1 MNKRLNFWIIL
12 CGALVT
18 SSLTLSLGF
27 WQLRRAALKE
37 DLQSQMTQRQAQA
50 ALHNMDLKTA
60 DSLVQWHH
68 RPVELTGQWVQGS
81 TIYLDNRQ
89 MGGRVGFYVVS
100 PLKLEGDG
108 RLMLIQRGWMPR
120 DFMDRT
126 HVPDVPTPNG
136 VVTVSGRLAAAPS
149 KVYELGKAEP
159 GRIRQN
165 LDVDALAQEWSVNLI
180 HASVVQTHQADG
192 APDDGLLRQW
202 PQVASDVSKHH
213 GYAFQ
218 WFGLSALIM
227 CLYVWFQIIS
237 PRRKG
242 AESNA

>member
-1 MNKRLNFWIIL
+1 MSKRLNFWITL
-12 CGALVT
+12 CGALVMI
-18 SSLTLSLGF
+18 SLTLSLGF

-37 DLQSQMTQRQAQA
+37 DLRMQIAQKQTQA
-50 ALHNMDLKTA
+50 ALGNIELQNIDA
-60 DSLVQWHH
+60 LVQWLH
-68 RPVELTGQWVQGS
+68 RPVKLTGQWVQES

-89 MGGRVGFYVVS
+89 MGGRTGFYVVS

-108 RLMLIQRGWMPR
+108 RLILIQRGWLPR
-120 DFMDRT
+120 DFMDRSR
-126 HVPDVPTPNG
+126 VPDVLTPAG
-136 VVTVSGRLAAAPS
+136 VVTVVGRLATVPS

-165 LDVDALAQEWSVNLI
+165 LDVDALAQEWSVDLM
-180 HASVVQTHQADG
+180 HASVVQTHQVHG

-237 PRRKG
+237 PFRKR
-242 AESNA
+242 AEPIV

>member
-1 MNKRLNFWIIL
+1 MGKRLSFWLIL
-12 CGALVT
+12 VVALIT
-18 SSLTLSLGF
+18 TSLTLSLGF
-27 WQLRRAALKE
+27 WQLRRAMQKE
-37 DLQSQMTQRQAQA
+37 NLQLQMIQRQAQPA
-50 ALHNMDLKTA
+50 IGNADLKTA

-68 RPVELTGQWVQGS
+68 RPVKLTGQWLPEA

-89 MGGRVGFYVVS
+89 MMGRPGFYVVS
-100 PLKLEGDG
+100 PFKLESDG
-108 RLMLIQRGWMPR
+108 GIILIQRGWVPR

-126 HVPDVPTPNG
+126 RVPEVPTPTG
-136 VVTVSGRLAAAPS
+136 VVTVLGRLAAPPS

-165 LDVDALAQEWSVNLI
+165 LDMDALAKEWSADLMP
-180 HASVVQTHQADG
+180 ASVVQTHQING

-202 PQVASDVSKHH
+202 PQVAFDVSKHH

-218 WFGLSALIM
+218 WFGLSALIL

-237 PRRKG
+237 PRRKP
-242 AESNA
+242 AESTV

>member
-1 MNKRLNFWIIL
+1 MSKKQSFWIIL
-12 CGALVT
+12 FGALVT

-37 DLQSQMTQRQAQA
+37 DLQLQMTERQKQPP
-50 ALHNMDLKTA
+50 LQNIDLKTVH
-60 DSLVQWHH
+60 SLAQWLH
-68 RPVELTGQWVQGS
+68 RPIELTGQWVPGS

-89 MGGRVGFYVVS
+89 MAGRTGFYVVS
-100 PLKLEGDG
+100 LFKLEEDG
-108 RLMLIQRGWMPR
+108 RVMLIQRGWIPR

-126 HVPDVPTPNG
+126 NVPDVATPNG
-136 VVTVSGRLAAAPS
+136 IVTVSGRLAAAPS

-180 HASVVQTHQADG
+180 HASVVQTHQANG

-218 WFGLSALIM
+218 WFGLSALIL

-237 PRRKG
+237 PRRKS
-242 AESNA
+242 ADSNA

>member
-1 MNKRLNFWIIL
+1 MSKKQSFWIIL
-12 CGALVT
+12 FGALVT

-37 DLQSQMTQRQAQA
+37 DLQLQMTERQKQPP
-50 ALHNMDLKTA
+50 LQNIDLKTVN
-60 DSLVQWHH
+60 SLAQWLH
-68 RPVELTGQWVQGS
+68 RPIELTGQWVPGS

-89 MGGRVGFYVVS
+89 MAGRTGFYVVS
-100 PLKLEGDG
+100 PFKLEEDG
-108 RLMLIQRGWMPR
+108 RVMLIQRGWIPR

-126 HVPDVPTPNG
+126 NVPDVATPNG
-136 VVTVSGRLAAAPS
+136 IVTVSGRLAAAPS

-180 HASVVQTHQADG
+180 HASVVQTHQANG

-218 WFGLSALIM
+218 WFGLSALIL

-237 PRRKG
+237 PRRKS
-242 AESNA
+242 ADSNA